1 MLPKLFIIQL
11 KASVNK
17 WAFLLVISHN
27 DKEAPKRHT
36 LWDYIHRIEWVK
48 FKTNQMSLNHF
59 DILNSITISSMKE
72 YCKSQISF
80 RNTKWTTEFVSFISP
95 LPKAETMLII
105 KKAVLTCTIYK
116 WWCNLIEQYR
126 KFTPFKTKKKHTM
139 QMVKFANEMLQS
151 IYLKITDRL
160 SSVPTLLLWF
170 PFDENNEYKH
180 VMKCEGYSYYIC
192 VIFSSRLV

>member
-126 KFTPFKTKKKHTM
+126 KFTPVKTKKKKPPCKCKWNASEHLFKDYSQIIISTY
-139 QMVKFANEMLQS
+139 VVAVIS
-151 IYLKITDRL
+151 
-160 SSVPTLLLWF
+160 LWW
-170 PFDENNEYKH
+170 K
-180 VMKCEGYSYYIC
+180 
-192 VIFSSRLV
+192 